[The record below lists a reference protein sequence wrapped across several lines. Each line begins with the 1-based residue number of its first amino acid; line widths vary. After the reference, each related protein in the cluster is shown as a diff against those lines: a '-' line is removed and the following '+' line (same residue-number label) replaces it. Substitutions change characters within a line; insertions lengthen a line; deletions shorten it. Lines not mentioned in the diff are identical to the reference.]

1 MPELSADQF
10 SLVYNVMSLCIA
22 SMFAGALF
30 LFLSRGQVAPKYRP
44 ALLIS
49 ALVPTIACYHYVRIL
64 SSFDAA
70 YEIQVV
76 DDVMSHVA
84 SGQPFNDAYRYA
96 DWLLT
101 VPLLVIELVAVLAL
115 AKSESR
121 SLSIKLGVA
130 AALMIILGYPGEVA
144 QEAGTAWMWWV
155 ASMVPFLYIM
165 GTLFTSFRSAVE
177 RQPATVQPLVK
188 TARGLIVLTWS
199 FYPIAYIFGIG
210 GAGNGEVA
218 LQVGYTIADI
228 TAKVGLG
235 LYIYAIARAKS
246 DADGFEP
253 GVVDGTAIAQ
263 TASDGS
269 RGGSNGRE
277 GVLQN

>member
-10 SLVYNVMSLCIA
+10 SLVYNIMSLCIA
-22 SMFAGALF
+22 SMFAGAIF
-30 LFLSRGQVAPKYRP
+30 LFLSRSQVAAKYRP

-49 ALVPTIACYHYVRIL
+49 ALVPTIAFYHYVRIL
-64 SSFDAA
+64 MSYDAA
-70 YEIQVV
+70 YEMQVV
-76 DDVMSHVA
+76 DGVTSYVA
-84 SGQPFNDAYRYA
+84 SGKPFNDAYRYA

-121 SLSIKLGVA
+121 SLSTKLGVA
-130 AALMIILGYPGEVA
+130 AALMIVLGYPGEVA
-144 QEAGTAWMWWV
+144 AESGTAWMWWV
-155 ASMVPFLYIM
+155 ASMIPFLFIM
-165 GTLFTSFRSAVE
+165 ATLFTGFKSAVD
-177 RQPATVQPLVK
+177 RQPDSVKPLVTK
-188 TARGLIVLTWS
+188 ARGLSGLTWS

-210 GAGNGEVA
+210 GEAGTGQVA

-246 DADGFEP
+246 DADGFVP
-253 GVVDGTAIAQ
+253 GQAEGPALATAGAESQ
-263 TASDGS
+263 QEVFQG
-269 RGGSNGRE
+269 
-277 GVLQN
+277 